1 MPLKF
6 ALVALALARSLDA
19 GTTCTAL
26 ARGGVEGNPIL
37 PSSCRVAVGVQAG
50 LTVGQ
55 DFGLTKLAVKH
66 PKLAQII
73 AWSTVSVES
82 YAGWHNAHIGR

>member
-19 GTTCTAL
+19 GTTCA
-26 ARGGVEGNPIL
+26 AFQRGGVEGNPVL
-37 PSSCRVAVGVQAG
+37 PTNCRVAVSVQAG

-55 DFGLTKLAVKH
+55 DVGLTKLAAKH
-66 PKLAQII
+66 PKLAQVI
-73 AWSTVSVES
+73 AWSTVSVEGF
-82 YAGWHNAHIGR
+82 AAWHNARAGR